1 MKKSEDRIIKKST
14 FEAVIPLAAATG
26 IISILYGIYRYGF
39 YSPHKGQDDDHR
51 LVIPL
56 KTQAQRNH
64 TIELIDSLTARPL
77 QQVYTYSSD
86 GLRLSGKYIHFR
98 DEAPLAIL
106 FHGYRGTPIRD
117 FCGGANLC
125 FSMGLNV
132 LLVHERSHGSSEGHT
147 ITFGVKERFDVL
159 SWVDYAVKRFGK
171 DVKIILGG
179 ISMGAGTVL
188 MASGL
193 DLPEN
198 VKGILADCPFTSPE
212 EIIMEFGKSKGFP
225 MKVAYPLTFLSAKLF
240 GDFSL
245 TAADAVRAVKK
256 TMVPILIIHGEDDTL
271 VPPEM
276 SLRIAEANPAMI
288 ERYTFPGAEHGISY
302 MIDPERY
309 ANILSGFCE
318 RIFADPKPDGQKCEM

>member
-1 MKKSEDRIIKKST
+1 MKNCVDIIKKKSII
-14 FEAVIPLAAATG
+14 ESVISLATATG
-26 IISILYGIYRYGF
+26 FFSVLYGIYRYGF
-39 YSPHKGQDDDHR
+39 YSPHKGQDDEHR

-56 KTQAQRNH
+56 KTQAQRDH
-64 TIELIDSLTARPL
+64 TNELIDSLNARPFE
-77 QQVYTYSSD
+77 QVYTYSSD
-86 GLRLSGKYIHFR
+86 GLHLSGKYFHVR
-98 DEAPLAIL
+98 NETPLAIL

-132 LLVHERSHGSSEGHT
+132 LLVHERAHGSSEGHT

-159 SWVDYAVKRFGK
+159 SWVDYAVKRFGN

-188 MASGL
+188 MASEL

-212 EIIMEFGKSKGFP
+212 EIIMDFGKSKGFP
-225 MKVAYPLTFLSAKLF
+225 MKIAYPLTFLSARLF
-240 GDFSL
+240 GGFSL
-245 TAADAVRAVKK
+245 SATDAVKAVKRSK
-256 TMVPILIIHGEDDTL
+256 APILIIHGEDDTL

-276 SLRIAEANPAMI
+276 SRRIAEANPAMI

-309 ANILSGFCE
+309 ADILSAFCE
-318 RIFADPKPDGQKCEM
+318 RIFADQKPDGQKYEM

>member
-1 MKKSEDRIIKKST
+1 MKNCVDIIKKKSII
-14 FEAVIPLAAATG
+14 ESVIPLAAATG
-26 IISILYGIYRYGF
+26 FFPVLYGIYRYGF
-39 YSPHKGQDDDHR
+39 YSPHKGQDDEHR

-56 KTQAQRNH
+56 KTQAQRDH
-64 TIELIDSLTARPL
+64 TNELIDSLNARPFE
-77 QQVYTYSSD
+77 QVYTYSSD
-86 GLRLSGKYIHFR
+86 GLRLSGKYFHVR

-132 LLVHERSHGSSEGHT
+132 LLVHERAHGSSEGHT

-159 SWVDYAVKRFGK
+159 SWVDYAVKRFGN

-188 MASGL
+188 MASEL

-212 EIIMEFGKSKGFP
+212 EIIMDFGKSKGFP
-225 MKVAYPLTFLSAKLF
+225 MKIAYPLTFLSARLF
-240 GDFSL
+240 GGFSL
-245 TAADAVRAVKK
+245 SATDAVKAVKK
-256 TMVPILIIHGEDDTL
+256 TKAPILIIHGEDDTL
-271 VPPEM
+271 VSPEM
-276 SLRIAEANPAMI
+276 SRRIAEANPAMI

-309 ANILSGFCE
+309 ADILSAFCE
-318 RIFADPKPDGQKCEM
+318 RIFADQKPDGQKYEM